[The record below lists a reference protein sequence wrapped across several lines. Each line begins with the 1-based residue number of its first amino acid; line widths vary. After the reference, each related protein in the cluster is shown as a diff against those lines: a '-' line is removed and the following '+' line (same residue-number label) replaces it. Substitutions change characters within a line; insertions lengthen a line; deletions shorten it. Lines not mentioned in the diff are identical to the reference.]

1 MRKLS
6 LVLALGLSMAGPM
19 TLGAE
24 AQMPAGKRVQDL
36 LPPCE
41 ALMITFRTGRYS
53 PGDSPFYCLGMMQGI
68 AIILQLNCESRR
80 QGYEPAPNLSM
91 ELYPSAQ
98 AGVQTFINWA
108 RANPQQWGIYGP
120 TGMAYALAEAFPCE
134 R

>member
-1 MRKLS
+1 MRKLN
-6 LVLALGLSMAGPM
+6 LVLALGLSMAGAM

-24 AQMPAGKRVQDL
+24 AQMPEGKRVQDL

-41 ALMITFRTGRYS
+41 AMMATWGTKTYN

-68 AIILQLNCESRR
+68 AIILQTNCESRR
-80 QGYEPAPNLSM
+80 HGYEPAPNLSM

-98 AGVQTFINWA
+98 AGVQTFLNWA

-120 TGMAYALAEAFPCE
+120 MGMPNALTEAFPCE